1 MAEPSTRTM
10 ALGLVGSPIRGGNVD
25 LLVDRVLAG
34 AASQGVHIEKIFLND
49 LTIRPC
55 QSCGPGSHSVGPHDV
70 GSRSVDPH
78 DGGSHD
84 MGSHS
89 VGSHAG
95 HCRIDDDMRQVH
107 ALLDAA
113 DILILG
119 TPVYFD
125 TVSAQ
130 MKLMIDRCNCMT
142 PLVER
147 PDGTCAFAER
157 PAWRRRAVLVAVAGS
172 RQQFR
177 TLRVTVNGF
186 LKWVGAELVE
196 QVLYA
201 HDSTTRGGV
210 RDDPKTLQAAFL
222 AGVRAVG
229 QTRT

>member
-1 MAEPSTRTM
+1 MAEPSRRTL

-25 LLVDRVLAG
+25 LLVDQVLAG

-55 QSCGPGSHSVGPHDV
+55 QSCGPGPHNVGPH
-70 GSRSVDPH
+70 H
-78 DGGSHD
+78 

-89 VGSHAG
+89 LGPHPG
-95 HCRIDDDMRQVH
+95 HCRIDDDMRQIH
-107 ALLDAA
+107 ALIDAA
-113 DILILG
+113 NILILG

-130 MKLMIDRCNCMT
+130 MKLLIDRCNCMT
-142 PLVER
+142 PLLIQ

-157 PAWRRRAVLVAVAGS
+157 PACRKRAVLVAVAGS

-177 TLRVTVNGF
+177 ALRVTVKGF
-186 LKWVGAELVE
+186 LKWVGAELFE
-196 QVLYA
+196 EVLYA

-210 RDDPKTLQAAFL
+210 RDDAKTLEAAFH
-222 AGVRAVG
+222 AGVRAAG
-229 QTRT
+229 RPEPRTKREEG

>member
-1 MAEPSTRTM
+1 MAEPSTHTM

-34 AASQGVHIEKIFLND
+34 AASQGARVEKVFLND

-55 QSCGPGSHSVGPHDV
+55 QSCGPGSH
-70 GSRSVDPH
+70 
-78 DGGSHD
+78 
-84 MGSHS
+84 
-89 VGSHAG
+89 AG
-95 HCRIDDDMRQVH
+95 HCRLDDDMRQVH

-130 MKLMIDRCNCMT
+130 TKLMIDRCNCIT

-147 PDGTCAFAER
+147 PDGSYAFAER
-157 PAWRRRAVLVAVAGS
+157 PAYRKRAVLVAVAGPEQS
-172 RQQFR
+172 FR

-186 LKWVGAELVE
+186 FKWVGAELVE
-196 QVLYA
+196 DVLYA
-201 HDSTTRGGV
+201 HDSTEPGSV
-210 RDDPKTLQAAFL
+210 RADAKVLEAAFL
-222 AGVRAVG
+222 AGVRAVKPP
-229 QTRT
+229 TASLSRSFVLPVHLDPEADVL

>member
-25 LLVDRVLAG
+25 LLVDQVLAG
-34 AASQGVHIEKIFLND
+34 AASQGAAVEKIFLND

-55 QSCGPGSHSVGPHDV
+55 QSCGP
-70 GSRSVDPH
+70 
-78 DGGSHD
+78 GSHD

-107 ALLDAA
+107 ALIDAA

-130 MKLMIDRCNCMT
+130 TKLMIDRCNCVT

-157 PAWRRRAVLVAVAGS
+157 PACRKRAVLVAVAGS

-177 TLRVTVNGF
+177 TLRVTVKGF

-196 QVLYA
+196 EVLYG
-201 HDSTTRGGV
+201 HDSTARGAV
-210 RDDPKTLQAAFL
+210 VDDPAMLEAAFQ
-222 AGVRAVG
+222 AGARAAG
-229 QTRT
+229 APSSTP

>member
-1 MAEPSTRTM
+1 MAEPNTHTM

-25 LLVDRVLAG
+25 LLVDQVLAG
-34 AASQGVHIEKIFLND
+34 AASQGARVEKVFLND

-55 QSCGPGSHSVGPHDV
+55 QSCGPGSHD
-70 GSRSVDPH
+70 
-78 DGGSHD
+78 
-84 MGSHS
+84 

-95 HCRIDDDMRQVH
+95 RCRIDDDMRQVH

-130 MKLMIDRCNCMT
+130 TKLMIDRCNCIT

-147 PDGTCAFAER
+147 PDGTCAFAPR
-157 PAWRRRAVLVAVAGS
+157 PAYRKRAVLVAAAGS

-186 LKWVGAELVE
+186 FKWVGAELVE
-196 QVLYA
+196 DVLYA
-201 HDSTTRGGV
+201 HASAEPGGV
-210 RDDPKTLQAAFL
+210 RANAKTLEAAFL
-222 AGVRAVG
+222 AGVRAA
-229 QTRT
+229 QRPIAS

>member
-1 MAEPSTRTM
+1 M

-25 LLVDRVLAG
+25 LLVDQVLAG

-55 QSCGPGSHSVGPHDV
+55 QSCGPGPHDV
-70 GSRSVDPH
+70 GP
-78 DGGSHD
+78 HD
-84 MGSHS
+84 MGSHDA
-89 VGSHAG
+89 GPHAG
-95 HCRIDDDMRQVH
+95 HCRIDDDMRQIH
-107 ALLDAA
+107 ALIDAA

-130 MKLMIDRCNCMT
+130 TKLMIDRCNCMT
-142 PLVER
+142 PLVTQ

-157 PAWRRRAVLVAVAGS
+157 PACRKRAVLVAVAGS

-177 TLRVTVNGF
+177 TLRVTVNAF

-196 QVLYA
+196 EVLYA
-201 HDSTTRGGV
+201 HDSTTRGSV
-210 RDDPKTLQAAFL
+210 RDDAKVLEAAFL

-229 QTRT
+229 QTGT

>member
-1 MAEPSTRTM
+1 M

-25 LLVDRVLAG
+25 LLVDQVLAG

-55 QSCGPGSHSVGPHDV
+55 QSCGPGPHNVGPH
-70 GSRSVDPH
+70 H
-78 DGGSHD
+78 

-89 VGSHAG
+89 LGPHPG
-95 HCRIDDDMRQVH
+95 HCRIDDDMRQIH
-107 ALLDAA
+107 ALIDAA
-113 DILILG
+113 NILILG

-130 MKLMIDRCNCMT
+130 TKLMIDRCNCVT

-157 PAWRRRAVLVAVAGS
+157 PACRKRAVLVAVAGS

-177 TLRVTVNGF
+177 ALRVTVKGF
-186 LKWVGAELVE
+186 LKWVGAELVDD
-196 QVLYA
+196 VLYA
-201 HDSTTRGGV
+201 HDSTTRGSV
-210 RDDPKTLQAAFL
+210 RDDPKTLEAAFR

-229 QTRT
+229 HTRT

>member
-1 MAEPSTRTM
+1 M
-10 ALGLVGSPIRGGNVD
+10 ALGLVGSPIRSGNVD
-25 LLVDRVLAG
+25 LLVDQVLAG

-55 QSCGPGSHSVGPHDV
+55 QSCGPGPHDV
-70 GSRSVDPH
+70 GP
-78 DGGSHD
+78 HD

-89 VGSHAG
+89 VGSHSVGPHAG

-107 ALLDAA
+107 ALLEAA

-130 MKLMIDRCNCMT
+130 MKLLIDRCNCVT

-157 PAWRRRAVLVAVAGS
+157 PACRKRAILVAVAGS
-172 RQQFR
+172 RQQFKA
-177 TLRVTVNGF
+177 LRVTVKGF
-186 LKWVGAELVE
+186 LAWVGAELVE
-196 QVLYA
+196 EVLYA
-201 HDSTTRGGV
+201 HDSTARGSV
-210 RDDPKTLQAAFL
+210 RDDPKTLEAAFL
-222 AGVRAVG
+222 AGVRAVK
-229 QTRT
+229 QPTAS

>member
-10 ALGLVGSPIRGGNVD
+10 ALGLVGSPIRSGNVD
-25 LLVDRVLAG
+25 LLVDQVLAG

-55 QSCGPGSHSVGPHDV
+55 QSCGPGP
-70 GSRSVDPH
+70 
-78 DGGSHD
+78 
-84 MGSHS
+84 HS
-89 VGSHAG
+89 VGSHGVGSHGMGPHDAGPHAG
-95 HCRIDDDMRQVH
+95 HCRIDDDMRQIH
-107 ALLDAA
+107 ALIDAA
-113 DILILG
+113 EILILG

-142 PLVER
+142 PMVIQ

-157 PAWRRRAVLVAVAGS
+157 PACRKRAILVAVAGS
-172 RQQFR
+172 GQQFR

-196 QVLYA
+196 EVLYA
-201 HDSTTRGGV
+201 HDSTTPGSV
-210 RDDPKTLQAAFL
+210 RDDAKVLEAAFL
-222 AGVRAVG
+222 AGVRAVK
-229 QTRT
+229 QPTAS

>member
-10 ALGLVGSPIRGGNVD
+10 VLGLVGSPIRGGNVD
-25 LLVDRVLAG
+25 LLVDQVLAG
-34 AASQGVHIEKIFLND
+34 AASQGAHVEKVFLND

-55 QSCGPGSHSVGPHDV
+55 QSCGPGSH
-70 GSRSVDPH
+70 
-78 DGGSHD
+78 
-84 MGSHS
+84 
-89 VGSHAG
+89 AG
-95 HCRIDDDMRQVH
+95 HCRIDDDMHQVH

-147 PDGTCAFAER
+147 PDGTCAFAGR
-157 PAWRRRAVLVAVAGS
+157 PACRKRAVLVAVAGS

-177 TLRVTVNGF
+177 TLRVTIKGF

-196 QVLYA
+196 EVLYG
-201 HDSTTRGGV
+201 HDSTVAGAV
-210 RDDPKTLQAAFL
+210 ADDPAILDAAYQAGA
-222 AGVRAVG
+222 RAAKSAVPRSQQVEG
-229 QTRT
+229 

>member
-25 LLVDRVLAG
+25 LLVDQVLAG
-34 AASQGVHIEKIFLND
+34 AASQGVHIEKAFLND

-55 QSCGPGSHSVGPHDV
+55 QSCGPGPHDV
-70 GSRSVDPH
+70 GP
-78 DGGSHD
+78 HD

-89 VGSHAG
+89 VGPHAG
-95 HCRIDDDMRQVH
+95 HCRIDDDMREVH
-107 ALLDAA
+107 VLLDAV

-142 PLVER
+142 PLVGR

-157 PAWRRRAVLVAVAGS
+157 PACRKRAVLVAVAGS
-172 RQQFR
+172 SQQFR

-196 QVLYA
+196 EVLYA
-201 HDSTTRGGV
+201 HDSTTRGSV
-210 RDDPKTLQAAFL
+210 RDDAKVLEAAFL

-229 QTRT
+229 QTGT

>member
-1 MAEPSTRTM
+1 MAEPSRRTL

-25 LLVDRVLAG
+25 LLVDQVLAG

-55 QSCGPGSHSVGPHDV
+55 QSCGPS
-70 GSRSVDPH
+70 
-78 DGGSHD
+78 
-84 MGSHS
+84 
-89 VGSHAG
+89 SHAG
-95 HCRIDDDMRQVH
+95 HCRIDDDMREVH
-107 ALLDAA
+107 VLLDAV

-130 MKLMIDRCNCMT
+130 TKLMIDRCNCVT

-157 PAWRRRAVLVAVAGS
+157 PACRKRAVLVAVAGS

-177 TLRVTVNGF
+177 TLRVTIKGF

-196 QVLYA
+196 EVLYA

-210 RDDPKTLQAAFL
+210 RDDPKTLEATFL

-229 QTRT
+229 QTGV

>member
-1 MAEPSTRTM
+1 MAEPSTRM
-10 ALGLVGSPIRGGNVD
+10 IALGLVGSPIRGGNVD
-25 LLVDRVLAG
+25 LLVDQVLAG
-34 AASQGVHIEKIFLND
+34 AASMGARVEKVFLND

-55 QSCGPGSHSVGPHDV
+55 QSCGPGPHGVGP
-70 GSRSVDPH
+70 
-78 DGGSHD
+78 HD

-89 VGSHAG
+89 VGPHAG
-95 HCRIDDDMRQVH
+95 HCRIDDDMREVH
-107 ALLDAA
+107 VLLDAV

-142 PLVER
+142 PLVGR

-157 PAWRRRAVLVAVAGS
+157 PACRKRAVLVAVAGS
-172 RQQFR
+172 GQQFR
-177 TLRVTVNGF
+177 TLRVTVKGF

-196 QVLYA
+196 EVLYA
-201 HDSTTRGGV
+201 HDSTTRGSV
-210 RDDPKTLQAAFL
+210 RDDPKTLDAAFR

-229 QTRT
+229 QTRV

>member
-1 MAEPSTRTM
+1 M

-25 LLVDRVLAG
+25 LLVDQVLAG

-55 QSCGPGSHSVGPHDV
+55 QSCGPGSHSVG
-70 GSRSVDPH
+70 
-78 DGGSHD
+78 
-84 MGSHS
+84 
-89 VGSHAG
+89 SHAG
-95 HCRIDDDMRQVH
+95 HCRIHDDMRQIH

-130 MKLMIDRCNCMT
+130 TKLMIDRCNCMT
-142 PLVER
+142 PLVTQ

-157 PAWRRRAVLVAVAGS
+157 PACRKRAILVAVAGS

-196 QVLYA
+196 DILYA
-201 HDSTTRGGV
+201 HDSTARGSV
-210 RDDPKTLQAAFL
+210 RDDAKTLQAAFL

-229 QTRT
+229 QTRV

>member
-1 MAEPSTRTM
+1 M

-25 LLVDRVLAG
+25 LLVDQVLAG
-34 AASQGVHIEKIFLND
+34 AASQGAHVEKVFLND

-55 QSCGPGSHSVGPHDV
+55 QSCGPVPHD
-70 GSRSVDPH
+70 
-78 DGGSHD
+78 
-84 MGSHS
+84 

-95 HCRIDDDMRQVH
+95 HCRIDDDMREVH
-107 ALLDAA
+107 ALLDTA

-147 PDGTCAFAER
+147 PDGTCAFVER
-157 PAWRRRAVLVAVAGS
+157 PACRKRAVLVAVAGS

-177 TLRVTVNGF
+177 TLRVTVNAF

-196 QVLYA
+196 EVLYA
-201 HDSTTRGGV
+201 HDSTTRGSV
-210 RDDPKTLQAAFL
+210 RDDPKTLEAAFR

-229 QTRT
+229 QTGV

>member
-1 MAEPSTRTM
+1 MAEPSTRTL

-25 LLVDRVLAG
+25 LLVDQVLAG
-34 AASQGVHIEKIFLND
+34 AASQGAHIEKIFLND

-55 QSCGPGSHSVGPHDV
+55 QSCGPGSHILGSHGVSSHGVGPHDA
-70 GSRSVDPH
+70 
-78 DGGSHD
+78 GSHD
-84 MGSHS
+84 VGSHYG
-89 VGSHAG
+89 GSHAG
-95 HCRIDDDMRQVH
+95 HCRINDDMRQIH
-107 ALLDAA
+107 TLIDAA

-130 MKLMIDRCNCMT
+130 TKLLIDRCNCVT

-157 PAWRRRAVLVAVAGS
+157 PACPKRAVLVAVAGS

-177 TLRVTVNGF
+177 TLRVTVKGF

-196 QVLYA
+196 NVLYA
-201 HDSTTRGGV
+201 HDSTARGSV
-210 RDDPKTLQAAFL
+210 RDDAKTLEAAFL
-222 AGVRAVG
+222 AGVRAA
-229 QTRT
+229 QRLEP

>member
-10 ALGLVGSPIRGGNVD
+10 ALGLVGSPIRGGSVD
-25 LLVDRVLAG
+25 LVVDQVLAG
-34 AASQGVHIEKIFLND
+34 AASQGAHVEKVFLND

-55 QSCGPGSHSVGPHDV
+55 QSCGPGSH
-70 GSRSVDPH
+70 
-78 DGGSHD
+78 
-84 MGSHS
+84 
-89 VGSHAG
+89 AG
-95 HCRIDDDMRQVH
+95 HCCIDDDMHQVH

-147 PDGTCAFAER
+147 PDGTCAFVER
-157 PAWRRRAVLVAVAGS
+157 PACRKRAVLVAVAGS

-177 TLRVTVNGF
+177 TLRVTIKGF
-186 LKWVGAELVE
+186 LTWVGAELVE
-196 QVLYA
+196 EVLYG
-201 HDSTTRGGV
+201 HDSTTPGSV
-210 RDDPKTLQAAFL
+210 RDDAKVLEAAFL

-229 QTRT
+229 QTGV

>member
-1 MAEPSTRTM
+1 M

-25 LLVDRVLAG
+25 LLVDQVLAG

-55 QSCGPGSHSVGPHDV
+55 QSCGPGPHDVGPHDM
-70 GSRSVDPH
+70 GSH
-78 DGGSHD
+78 DVGSHD
-84 MGSHS
+84 MGSHDA
-89 VGSHAG
+89 GPHAG
-95 HCRIDDDMRQVH
+95 HCRIDDDMRQIH
-107 ALLDAA
+107 ALIDAA

-130 MKLMIDRCNCMT
+130 TKLLIDRCNCMT

-147 PDGTCAFAER
+147 PDGTCAFADR
-157 PAWRRRAVLVAVAGS
+157 PTCPKRAVLVAVAGS

-196 QVLYA
+196 DVLYA
-201 HDSTTRGGV
+201 HDSTARGSV
-210 RDDPKTLQAAFL
+210 RDDAKTLQAAFL
-222 AGVRAVG
+222 AGVRAAG
-229 QTRT
+229 RPEPRTKREEG

>member
-1 MAEPSTRTM
+1 MAEPSTRTR

-25 LLVDRVLAG
+25 LLVDQVLAG
-34 AASQGVHIEKIFLND
+34 AASQGAHVEKVFLND

-55 QSCGPGSHSVGPHDV
+55 QSCGP
-70 GSRSVDPH
+70 
-78 DGGSHD
+78 
-84 MGSHS
+84 
-89 VGSHAG
+89 GSHAG

-147 PDGTCAFAER
+147 PDGTCAFVER
-157 PAWRRRAVLVAVAGS
+157 PACRKRAVLVAVAGS

-177 TLRVTVNGF
+177 TLRVTVKGF

-196 QVLYA
+196 EVLYG
-201 HDSTTRGGV
+201 HDSTARGAV
-210 RDDPKTLQAAFL
+210 VDDPAMLEAAFQ
-222 AGVRAVG
+222 AGARAAG
-229 QTRT
+229 APSSTP

>member
-1 MAEPSTRTM
+1 MAEPSTRTL

-25 LLVDRVLAG
+25 LLVDQVLAG

-55 QSCGPGSHSVGPHDV
+55 QSCGPGPHDV
-70 GSRSVDPH
+70 DPR
-78 DGGSHD
+78 
-84 MGSHS
+84 
-89 VGSHAG
+89 AG
-95 HCRIDDDMRQVH
+95 HCCIDDDMRQIH
-107 ALLDAA
+107 ALIDAA

-130 MKLMIDRCNCMT
+130 MKLLIDRCNCMT
-142 PLVER
+142 PIVER
-147 PDGTCAFAER
+147 SDGTCAFAER
-157 PAWRRRAVLVAVAGS
+157 PACRKRAILVAVAGS

-196 QVLYA
+196 DVLYA

-210 RDDPKTLQAAFL
+210 RDDAKVLEAAFL
-222 AGVRAVG
+222 AGVHAAERPAAS
-229 QTRT
+229 

>member
-1 MAEPSTRTM
+1 M
-10 ALGLVGSPIRGGNVD
+10 ALGLVGSPIRGGSVD
-25 LLVDRVLAG
+25 LLVDQVLAG
-34 AASQGVHIEKIFLND
+34 AASQGAHVEKVFLND

-55 QSCGPGSHSVGPHDV
+55 QSCGPGSH
-70 GSRSVDPH
+70 
-78 DGGSHD
+78 
-84 MGSHS
+84 
-89 VGSHAG
+89 AG
-95 HCRIDDDMRQVH
+95 HCRIDDDMHQVH

-147 PDGTCAFAER
+147 PDGTCAFVER
-157 PAWRRRAVLVAVAGS
+157 PACRKRAVLVAVAGS

-177 TLRVTVNGF
+177 TLRVTVKGF

-196 QVLYA
+196 EVLYG
-201 HDSTTRGGV
+201 HDSTARGAV
-210 RDDPKTLQAAFL
+210 ADDPAILNTAYQAGA
-222 AGVRAVG
+222 RAAKSAVPRSQQVEG
-229 QTRT
+229 

>member
-55 QSCGPGSHSVGPHDV
+55 QSCGPRPHDVGPHD
-70 GSRSVDPH
+70 
-78 DGGSHD
+78 
-84 MGSHS
+84 

-107 ALLDAA
+107 MLIDAA

-157 PAWRRRAVLVAVAGS
+157 PACRKRAVLVAVAGS
-172 RQQFR
+172 SQQFR

-196 QVLYA
+196 EVLYA

-210 RDDPKTLQAAFL
+210 RDDPKTLEAAFR

>member
-1 MAEPSTRTM
+1 MAEPSARTM

-25 LLVDRVLAG
+25 RLVDQVLAG
-34 AASQGVHIEKIFLND
+34 AASQGAHIEKVFLND

-55 QSCGPGSHSVGPHDV
+55 QSCGPS
-70 GSRSVDPH
+70 SRP
-78 DGGSHD
+78 
-84 MGSHS
+84 
-89 VGSHAG
+89 G
-95 HCRIDDDMRQVH
+95 HCRIDDDMRQIH

-130 MKLMIDRCNCMT
+130 MKLMIDRCNCVT

-157 PAWRRRAVLVAVAGS
+157 PACRKRAILVAVAGS

-196 QVLYA
+196 EVLYA
-201 HDSTTRGGV
+201 HDSTTRGSV

-222 AGVRAVG
+222 AGIRAVG
-229 QTRT
+229 QTGT

>member
-1 MAEPSTRTM
+1 M

-25 LLVDRVLAG
+25 LLVDQVLAG

-55 QSCGPGSHSVGPHDV
+55 QSCGPRPHD
-70 GSRSVDPH
+70 
-78 DGGSHD
+78 
-84 MGSHS
+84 

-130 MKLMIDRCNCMT
+130 TKLMIDRCNCVT

-147 PDGTCAFAER
+147 PDGTCALAER
-157 PAWRRRAVLVAVAGS
+157 PACRKRAILVAVAGS
-172 RQQFR
+172 RQQFNA
-177 TLRVTVNGF
+177 LRVTVKGF
-186 LKWVGAELVE
+186 LAWVGAELVE
-196 QVLYA
+196 EVLYA
-201 HDSTTRGGV
+201 HDSTAPGSV
-210 RDDPKTLQAAFL
+210 RDDPKTLEAAFL
-222 AGVRAVG
+222 AGARAVK
-229 QTRT
+229 QPTAS

>member
-1 MAEPSTRTM
+1 M
-10 ALGLVGSPIRGGNVD
+10 ALGLVGSPIRGGSVD
-25 LLVDRVLAG
+25 LLVDQVLAG
-34 AASQGVHIEKIFLND
+34 AASQGAHVEKVFLND

-55 QSCGPGSHSVGPHDV
+55 QSCGPGSH
-70 GSRSVDPH
+70 
-78 DGGSHD
+78 
-84 MGSHS
+84 
-89 VGSHAG
+89 AG
-95 HCRIDDDMRQVH
+95 HCCIDDDMHQVH

-147 PDGTCAFAER
+147 PDGTCAFVER
-157 PAWRRRAVLVAVAGS
+157 PACRKRAVLVAVAGS

-177 TLRVTVNGF
+177 TLRVTVKGF

-196 QVLYA
+196 EVLYG
-201 HDSTTRGGV
+201 HDSTTPGSV
-210 RDDPKTLQAAFL
+210 RDDAKVLEAAFL

-229 QTRT
+229 QTGV

>member
-1 MAEPSTRTM
+1 M

-25 LLVDRVLAG
+25 LLVDQVLAG

-55 QSCGPGSHSVGPHDV
+55 QSCGPGPHNVGPH
-70 GSRSVDPH
+70 H
-78 DGGSHD
+78 

-89 VGSHAG
+89 LGPHPG
-95 HCRIDDDMRQVH
+95 HCRIDDDMRQIH
-107 ALLDAA
+107 ALIDAA

-130 MKLMIDRCNCMT
+130 MKLLIDRCNCVT

-157 PAWRRRAVLVAVAGS
+157 PACPKRAVLIAVAGS

-196 QVLYA
+196 DVLYA
-201 HDSTTRGGV
+201 HDSATRGSV
-210 RDDPKTLQAAFL
+210 RDDPKTLEAAFL
-222 AGVRAVG
+222 AGMRAVG
-229 QTRT
+229 HTRA

>member
-1 MAEPSTRTM
+1 MAEPSTRTL
-10 ALGLVGSPIRGGNVD
+10 ALGLVGSPIRSGNVD
-25 LLVDRVLAG
+25 LLVDQVLAG

-55 QSCGPGSHSVGPHDV
+55 QSCGPGSHIL
-70 GSRSVDPH
+70 GSHGVSPH
-78 DGGSHD
+78 DGGSH
-84 MGSHS
+84 S
-89 VGSHAG
+89 VGPHAG

-107 ALLDAA
+107 ALLDMA

-130 MKLMIDRCNCMT
+130 MKLLIDRCNCMT
-142 PLVER
+142 PIVER
-147 PDGTCAFAER
+147 SDGTCAFAER
-157 PAWRRRAVLVAVAGS
+157 PACRKRAVLVAVAGS

-196 QVLYA
+196 EVLYG
-201 HDSTTRGGV
+201 HDSTAAGAVQGDAAV
-210 RDDPKTLQAAFL
+210 LDSAFQAGA
-222 AGVRAVG
+222 RAAASHD
-229 QTRT
+229 

>member
-1 MAEPSTRTM
+1 M

-25 LLVDRVLAG
+25 RLVDQVLAG
-34 AASQGVHIEKIFLND
+34 AASQGVHIAKIFLND

-55 QSCGPGSHSVGPHDV
+55 QSCGPGSH
-70 GSRSVDPH
+70 
-78 DGGSHD
+78 D
-84 MGSHS
+84 MGSHG
-89 VGSHAG
+89 VGSHGVGSHGVGSHNVVSHAG

-130 MKLMIDRCNCMT
+130 MKLMIDRCNCIT

-157 PAWRRRAVLVAVAGS
+157 PACRKRAVLVAVAGPEQS
-172 RQQFR
+172 FR
-177 TLRVTVNGF
+177 TLRVTIKGF
-186 LKWVGAELVE
+186 LKWVGAELVDD
-196 QVLYA
+196 VLYA
-201 HDSTTRGGV
+201 HDSTTRGSVG
-210 RDDPKTLQAAFL
+210 DDPRTLEAAFL
-222 AGVRAVG
+222 AGVRAVNPP
-229 QTRT
+229 TAS

>member
-1 MAEPSTRTM
+1 MAEPSTRTL

-25 LLVDRVLAG
+25 LLVDQVLAG

-55 QSCGPGSHSVGPHDV
+55 QSCGVGSHG
-70 GSRSVDPH
+70 
-78 DGGSHD
+78 
-84 MGSHS
+84 

-107 ALLDAA
+107 TLIDAA

-130 MKLMIDRCNCMT
+130 TKLMIDRCNCMT

-147 PDGTCAFAER
+147 PDGTCAFADR
-157 PAWRRRAVLVAVAGS
+157 PACRKRAVLVAVAGS

-177 TLRVTVNGF
+177 TLRVTVKGF

-196 QVLYA
+196 EVLYA
-201 HDSTTRGGV
+201 HDSTTRGSV
-210 RDDPKTLQAAFL
+210 RDDPKTLEAAFL
-222 AGVRAVG
+222 AGVRAAG
-229 QTRT
+229 RPEPRTKREEG